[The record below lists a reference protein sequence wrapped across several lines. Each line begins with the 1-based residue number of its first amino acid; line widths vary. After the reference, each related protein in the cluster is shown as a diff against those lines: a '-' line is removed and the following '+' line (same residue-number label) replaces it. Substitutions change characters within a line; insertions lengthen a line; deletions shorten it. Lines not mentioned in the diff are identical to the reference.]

1 MGRQYHDN
9 GSPYCRVDVCG
20 HGGKTYQAGKGEDV
34 RRVRPAERPLRL
46 RLRSIELVHDEY
58 LRERPIDAGTVLALL
73 PAERSMP
80 SHRIAEEGLALNARS
95 GRSL

>member
-34 RRVRPAERPLRL
+34 MARAPSRAAAAF
-46 RLRSIELVHDEY
+46 SIA
-58 LRERPIDAGTVLALL
+58 I
-73 PAERSMP
+73 
-80 SHRIAEEGLALNARS
+80 N
-95 GRSL
+95 